1 MEAALQQSKED
12 QLVDVHKQLLERE
25 DPELILEKFKYELR
39 RQTSIGVSKLYHLY
53 GELKQ
58 LRSYVLTTE

>member
-1 MEAALQQSKED
+1 MQQSKED

-39 RQTSIGVSKLYHLY
+39 RQTSIEVSKLYHLY
-53 GELKQ
+53 EELKQ
-58 LRSYVLTTE
+58 LRSYALTTE